1 MMDDTGTA
9 ISADDA
15 RLKKL
20 RMRSWRRGMK
30 EMDLILGPFSDTG
43 LADLDPDTLNLY
55 ERMLGENDQD
65 LYLWVTGAQAAPDQ
79 FTALLSHIGTHA
91 GFAQSRA
98 KG

>member
-1 MMDDTGTA
+1 MMDDTGVA
-9 ISADDA
+9 VSAVEA
-15 RLKKL
+15 RLKML

-79 FTALLSHIGTHA
+79 FAALLTHIGTLA
-91 GFAQSRA
+91 GFSQSRA
-98 KG
+98 EG